1 MVAAVRTAQ
10 ASGAEIFFDAG
21 PRVRALMRDAPA
33 GAAAAVRELFAIA
46 DGVLLTQEEAE
57 IVTGIKDADAVRPLQ
72 SLTSDA
78 CLAAMFRLGL
88 TRIVAFLQA
97 AAALLARNVS
107 SDPWVV
113 VKRGSRGCTAL
124 TRTQRAS
131 LPALEVEALDTVGC
145 GDSFAAAVVLGRIRS
160 HALSTT
166 LALANAVGAA
176 TATGRGAGRN
186 VARAEHVAELLDAA
200 AGDGAAT
207 AEARTTAEAARDILH
222 LTRK

>member
-1 MVAAVRTAQ
+1 M
-10 ASGAEIFFDAG
+10 SC
-21 PRVRALMRDAPA
+21 P
-33 GAAAAVRELFAIA
+33 
-46 DGVLLTQEEAE
+46 
-57 IVTGIKDADAVRPLQ
+57 
-72 SLTSDA
+72 
-78 CLAAMFRLGL
+78 C
-88 TRIVAFLQA
+88 QA
-97 AAALLARNVS
+97 AAALLARNRS

-113 VKRGSRGCTAL
+113 VKLGSRGCIAL

-186 VARAEHVAELLDAA
+186 VARAEHVAELLDDAA
-200 AGDGAAT
+200 ADVAST
-207 AEARTTAEAARDILH
+207 AEARTVAAAARDVL
-222 LTRK
+222 LKK